1 MMAIPNKTTSTT
13 VVLVVLFVQR
23 SDSLSEVFQP
33 LFNVVS
39 SPEVVEDKTKP
50 TCSQENYRQNNLPS
64 KVDIFLKYVQYTP
77 NGADKTDDV
86 NNKSHSVSF

>member
-33 LFNVVS
+33 LLNVVS
-39 SPEVVEDKTKP
+39 SPEVVENKTNP
-50 TCSQENYRQNNLPS
+50 TCGQENHCKDYLPS
-64 KVDIFLKYVQYTP
+64 KVDIFLEYVQYTP